1 MEVYFK
7 DLISAES
14 SLEKLVDD
22 IAMVV
27 QGVDDFARA
36 VGESLPDEDRNQI
49 LHRLNR
55 LKASCAQLKQQIIG
69 GARATD
75 RILRAH
81 PYSAMGTA
89 FALGCLLGVFIP
101 RHRAAN
107 AEDA

>member
-22 IAMVV
+22 VALVV

-36 VGESLPDEDRNQI
+36 VGKNLPDQDRAQI
-49 LHRLNR
+49 LNR
-55 LKASCAQLKQQIIG
+55 LDRLKQSCARLKEQIIG

-75 RILRAH
+75 QMVRSH
-81 PYSAMGTA
+81 PYRAMSMA
-89 FALGCLLGVFIP
+89 FAIGCLVGVILP
-101 RHRAAN
+101 RHLARN
-107 AEDA
+107 REDE

>member
-22 IAMVV
+22 VALVV

-36 VGESLPDEDRNQI
+36 VGDSLPHEDRAQI
-49 LHRLNR
+49 LNRLNR
-55 LKASCAQLKQQIIG
+55 LKQSCAHLKEQIIG

-75 RILRAH
+75 QMVRLH
-81 PYSAMGTA
+81 PYHAMSMA
-89 FALGCLLGVFIP
+89 FAAGCLLGVILP
-101 RHRAAN
+101 RHRARK
-107 AEDA
+107 

>member
-22 IAMVV
+22 VALVV

-36 VGESLPDEDRNQI
+36 VGDRLPDEDRDQI
-49 LHRLNR
+49 LNRLNR
-55 LKASCAQLKQQIIG
+55 LKQSCAHLKEQIIG

-75 RILRAH
+75 RMLRSH
-81 PYSAMGTA
+81 PYRAMSTA
-89 FALGCLLGVFIP
+89 FVLGCLLGAVLP
-101 RHRAAN
+101 RHRP
-107 AEDA
+107 EITDEK